1 MCLILTGSDQF
12 SFAPETHYLGLR
24 VCTTYAVR
32 HENLLFLSSTVRDST
47 VSFITHF
54 IVVVEILG
62 LVSALFLKLILIIK

>member
-24 VCTTYAVR
+24 VSTTYAVR

-47 VSFITHF
+47 S
-54 IVVVEILG
+54 L
-62 LVSALFLKLILIIK
+62 L